1 MFDFDTVIDR
11 RGTHSLKYDF
21 AKLRG
26 KPADVLPLWVADMDF
41 PSPPEV
47 LKVLEER
54 VKHGIFGYSDAAD
67 EGYFNALKIWYETRF
82 GWSIELGWMVKTP
95 GVVFAICAAIRS
107 LTNPGDAVLIQQPV
121 YYPFESS
128 VKGNN
133 RRLVVNQLVLK
144 DGHYTMDLEEM
155 ERQIAEEKVKLF
167 ILCSPHNPV
176 GRVWTREELEAVG
189 DLCLKYGVYIV
200 SDEIHQDFVYPGY
213 THHVFANIKPEF
225 AEQSIICTAPTKTFN
240 LAGLQISNIF
250 IPNEKIRR
258 AVVKEIRRT
267 GYSQPNVMGLL
278 ACQAAYSYGEEWLE
292 GLKKYLSANLSLM
305 RDFINERLP
314 GIKLIEPEGTYL
326 AWLDFRGLGLDD
338 SEINRIMIEN
348 ARLWLDEGSMFG
360 AGGEGF
366 QRINIA
372 CPRIILQQALERIE
386 KAFVLK
392 AVQSW

>member
-1 MFDFDTVIDR
+1 
-11 RGTHSLKYDF
+11 
-21 AKLRG
+21 
-26 KPADVLPLWVADMDF
+26 
-41 PSPPEV
+41 
-47 LKVLEER
+47 
-54 VKHGIFGYSDAAD
+54 
-67 EGYFNALKIWYETRF
+67 
-82 GWSIELGWMVKTP
+82 
-95 GVVFAICAAIRS
+95 
-107 LTNPGDAVLIQQPV
+107 
-121 YYPFESS
+121 
-128 VKGNN
+128 
-133 RRLVVNQLVLK
+133 
-144 DGHYTMDLEEM
+144 
-155 ERQIAEEKVKLF
+155 
-167 ILCSPHNPV
+167 
-176 GRVWTREELEAVG
+176 
-189 DLCLKYGVYIV
+189 
-200 SDEIHQDFVYPGY
+200 
-213 THHVFANIKPEF
+213 
-225 AEQSIICTAPTKTFN
+225 
-240 LAGLQISNIF
+240 
-250 IPNEKIRR
+250 
-258 AVVKEIRRT
+258 
-267 GYSQPNVMGLL
+267 MGLL